1 MWTLFGEMNV
11 VSYFFFFFFL
21 LLKTLWS
28 GCPFFCSFMQIKF
41 LLSLYIYRSFIF
53 YKYPKS

>member
-11 VSYFFFFFFL
+11 VSDFF
-21 LLKTLWS
+21 
-28 GCPFFCSFMQIKF
+28 PFIENTMELMPVFCSFMQMKF
-41 LLSLYIYRSFIF
+41 LLSLYIYRIFIF